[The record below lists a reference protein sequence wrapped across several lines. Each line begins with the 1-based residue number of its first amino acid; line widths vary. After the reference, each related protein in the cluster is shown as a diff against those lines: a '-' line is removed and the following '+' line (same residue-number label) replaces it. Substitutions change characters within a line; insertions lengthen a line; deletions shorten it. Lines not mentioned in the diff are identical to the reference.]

1 MTVFFNVCC
10 FFSHCNAHAASH
22 HLVNDDRPVPWHQS
36 GGDPP
41 LATRLST
48 PLASS
53 TRDRASDRAGPGC
66 RTESARAY
74 GGFRWLST
82 VPSRTV
88 SPGHQRLDR
97 PYNNRGGT
105 GACLLSSGVCLCSL
119 LQVCACVFRTRP
131 LLHRF
136 SAGLPG
142 TCHGRRVADSRIEFG
157 TNRSRLASGDRLG
170 CADPLVGS
178 LYGFLRIAYLI
189 FYYGTTLLLTHAARQ
204 SSTSSWPPIGRL
216 TPGAP
221 ISQRLRSTSSSAW
234 AWPRIG
240 GLAWSP
246 ATRPRAT
253 WPCGWRIIS
262 TSFATSSRC
271 CTNWSAKPMP
281 PLAKKTTRRTS
292 LPGPKARP
300 IWRSV
305 STSMTPRITP
315 VSRPWHST
323 TNSPCCSTCC
333 VKPCNYARLM
343 AACAPSKTCAR
354 NSCCFST

>member
-142 TCHGRRVADSRIEFG
+142 TCHGRRAADSRIEFG

-170 CADPLVGS
+170 CADPFVGS

-189 FYYGTTLLLTHAARQ
+189 FYYGTTLKYTTLKASPICSSHLLICSWMKPSDGL
-204 SSTSSWPPIGRL
+204 SSTSR
-216 TPGAP
+216 
-221 ISQRLRSTSSSAW
+221 RLRFLL
-234 AWPRIG
+234 PFG
-240 GLAWSP
+240 
-246 ATRPRAT
+246 RPR
-253 WPCGWRIIS
+253 R
-262 TSFATSSRC
+262 
-271 CTNWSAKPMP
+271 
-281 PLAKKTTRRTS
+281 PLAFFLDGS
-292 LPGPKARP
+292 
-300 IWRSV
+300 
-305 STSMTPRITP
+305 
-315 VSRPWHST
+315 ST
-323 TNSPCCSTCC
+323 TASEGLSTWS
-333 VKPCNYARLM
+333 VR
-343 AACAPSKTCAR
+343 TG
-354 NSCCFST
+354 

>member
-105 GACLLSSGVCLCSL
+105 GACLLASGVCLCSL

-142 TCHGRRVADSRIEFG
+142 TCHGRRAADSRIEFG

-189 FYYGTTLLLTHAARQ
+189 FYYGTTLILMVWLQFILPLKMADGTARGLGG
-204 SSTSSWPPIGRL
+204 SRARAMIWHHCSALKVT
-216 TPGAP
+216 GAP
-221 ISQRLRSTSSSAW
+221 DRIASCKRSGTVQPRRVSQCR
-234 AWPRIG
+234 
-240 GLAWSP
+240 
-246 ATRPRAT
+246 
-253 WPCGWRIIS
+253 
-262 TSFATSSRC
+262 
-271 CTNWSAKPMP
+271 
-281 PLAKKTTRRTS
+281 
-292 LPGPKARP
+292 
-300 IWRSV
+300 
-305 STSMTPRITP
+305 
-315 VSRPWHST
+315 
-323 TNSPCCSTCC
+323 
-333 VKPCNYARLM
+333 
-343 AACAPSKTCAR
+343 
-354 NSCCFST
+354 